1 MTGCLPGPQH
11 ALSNTRESYP
21 VPVHRPTPELHNSAQ
36 VFCYLE
42 GFRKE
47 RRLLLGL
54 FFIAALAP
62 AYFAADF
69 SNLMPSTLLRLVPAI
84 GVALAAASVLAVI
97 ELYRSMARKLIKL
110 HGTYSMIDRQNR
122 IDPLTGALSRSCFL
136 DAYEEALARHRKR
149 GSVALVVIDIDHF
162 KQLNDGFGHPAGDQV
177 LEFCARAAKD
187 AFHQATVG
195 RLGGDE
201 FAVFFSHEEEISEAY
216 IEQAC
221 ETLLATL
228 RDGVYL
234 NSRRQPLSASMGIA
248 VSPRDDT
255 NMRVLMS
262 HADMA
267 LYQTKR
273 NGRAGWSFFRKDI
286 LGDMR
291 HERFVEREL
300 RAAILMQQ
308 LSVVYQP
315 IVDGDGQ
322 LNSLEALVRWDNPVR
337 GTISPAEF
345 IPVAEKSNMI
355 HDLGV
360 FVLSRVCRDLPELPD
375 VPVNVNVSA
384 RQLRLAE
391 FKRDYLDVLEKHGVE
406 ARNIILEITES
417 SLLETSEKFVK
428 RIDDL
433 RAAGFRI
440 ALDDFGL
447 GYSEFNQ
454 LRTLPF
460 DIIKIDKSFIQNI
473 GLDRVTDVFV
483 SAVVQIADHLDR
495 SVVAEGIESEAD
507 GVRAAVAGCR
517 LFQGYHYN
525 RPVSREEL
533 ALTYGRRPIR
543 AVA

>member
-1 MTGCLPGPQH
+1 
-11 ALSNTRESYP
+11 
-21 VPVHRPTPELHNSAQ
+21 
-36 VFCYLE
+36 
-42 GFRKE
+42 
-47 RRLLLGL
+47 
-54 FFIAALAP
+54 
-62 AYFAADF
+62 
-69 SNLMPSTLLRLVPAI
+69 
-84 GVALAAASVLAVI
+84 
-97 ELYRSMARKLIKL
+97 
-110 HGTYSMIDRQNR
+110 
-122 IDPLTGALSRSCFL
+122 
-136 DAYEEALARHRKR
+136 
-149 GSVALVVIDIDHF
+149 
-162 KQLNDGFGHPAGDQV
+162 
-177 LEFCARAAKD
+177 
-187 AFHQATVG
+187 
-195 RLGGDE
+195 
-201 FAVFFSHEEEISEAY
+201 
-216 IEQAC
+216 
-221 ETLLATL
+221 
-228 RDGVYL
+228 
-234 NSRRQPLSASMGIA
+234 
-248 VSPRDDT
+248 
-255 NMRVLMS
+255 MRVLMS

-360 FVLSRVCRDLPELPD
+360 FVLNRVCRDLPELPD

-384 RQLRLAE
+384 RQLRLSE
-391 FKRDYLDVLEKHGVE
+391 FKRDYLEVLEKHGVA

-417 SLLETSEKFVK
+417 SLLETSEKFV
-428 RIDDL
+428 RRVEDL

-454 LRTLPF
+454 LRALPF

-507 GVRAAVAGCR
+507 GVRASVAGCR

-533 ALTYGRRPIR
+533 ALTYGRRTVR